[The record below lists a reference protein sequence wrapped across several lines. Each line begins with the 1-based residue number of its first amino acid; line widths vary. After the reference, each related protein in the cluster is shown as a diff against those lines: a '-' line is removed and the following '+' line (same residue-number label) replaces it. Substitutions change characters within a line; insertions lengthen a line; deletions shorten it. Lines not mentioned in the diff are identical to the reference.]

1 MFTFYSKIATGIPPN
16 YCYNISYFGKNVRII
31 SMIKKDFIQPLNPIV
46 TNLAPDGL
54 LDFQLAVRDIPDLV
68 RLTFGEPGFNV
79 DDAIKARILQSVQ
92 EDNSH
97 YADSLGERDL
107 RNAAVA
113 YFNKKYDLNYSGED
127 NIIVTIGVSEAIN
140 VVFLTLLNDN
150 EGVIVPE
157 PAYPPYFA
165 SLDLAHGKKVSINTR
180 PTDFKLTPD
189 QVDEAMEKAK
199 VPVKAILFN
208 YPSNPTGVTYSED
221 ELRALAA
228 VFKKHRLWVISD
240 EIYSQLTY
248 DQAHVSLASL
258 IPDQTVLI
266 TGLSKS
272 HAMTGYRIGFILGEK
287 AFIDEAQKVHGAL
300 TFSLPKVL
308 QDGALVAV
316 TDAAEVADEMRDVY
330 KRRRDWLT
338 PQLQALG
345 FEVVNPE
352 GAFYIFAKIPADM
365 GLSGFDFAVDLAEKA
380 KVAIIPGDAFSEY
393 TPEYVRISY
402 AASDEDLAE
411 AMKRMTAYFAERR
424 GE

>member
-1 MFTFYSKIATGIPPN
+1 
-16 YCYNISYFGKNVRII
+16 
-31 SMIKKDFIQPLNPIV
+31 MIKKDFIQPLNPIV

-54 LDFQLAVRDIPDLV
+54 LDFQKAVRDIPDLV

-79 DDAIKARILQSVQ
+79 DDAIKERIIESVR

-97 YADSLGERDL
+97 YAESQGEREL
-107 RNAAVA
+107 RNAAVE
-113 YFNKKYDLNYSGED
+113 YFNKKYDLNYDGED
-127 NIIVTIGVSEAIN
+127 NMIVTIGVSEAIN

-165 SLDLAHGKKVSINTR
+165 SLDLAHGTKISINTR
-180 PTDFKLTPD
+180 PTKFKLTPE
-189 QVDEAMEKAK
+189 QVDEAMANAK

-221 ELRALAA
+221 ELIALAE

-248 DQAHVSLASL
+248 DQQHVSLAKL
-258 IPDQTVLI
+258 IPDQTILI

-287 AFIDEAQKVHGAL
+287 SFIDYAQKVHGAL

-316 TDAAEVADEMRDVY
+316 TTAAEVADEMRDIY
-330 KRRRDWLT
+330 KRRRDWLR
-338 PQLQALG
+338 PQLEELG
-345 FEVVNPE
+345 FEMVNPE
-352 GAFYIFAKIPADM
+352 GAFYIFAKIPEDM
-365 GLSGFDFAVDLAEKA
+365 GKSGFDFAVDLAEKA
-380 KVAIIPGDAFSEY
+380 KVAIIPGDSFSEY
-393 TPEYVRISY
+393 TPEFVRISY

-411 AMKRMTAYFAERR
+411 AMKRMKAYFAERR
-424 GE
+424 GQ

>member
-1 MFTFYSKIATGIPPN
+1 
-16 YCYNISYFGKNVRII
+16 
-31 SMIKKDFIQPLNPIV
+31 MIKKDFIQPLNPIV

-54 LDFQLAVRDIPDLV
+54 LDFQKAVRDIPDLV

-79 DDAIKARILQSVQ
+79 DDAIKERIIESVR

-97 YADSLGERDL
+97 YAESQGEREL
-107 RNAAVA
+107 RNAAVE
-113 YFNKKYDLNYSGED
+113 YFNKKYDLNYDGED
-127 NIIVTIGVSEAIN
+127 NMIVTIGVSEAIN

-165 SLDLAHGKKVSINTR
+165 SLDLAHGTKISINTR
-180 PTDFKLTPD
+180 PTKFKLTPE
-189 QVDEAMEKAK
+189 QVDEAMANAK

-221 ELRALAA
+221 ELIALAE

-248 DQAHVSLASL
+248 DQKHVSLAKL
-258 IPDQTVLI
+258 IPDQTILI

-287 AFIDEAQKVHGAL
+287 SFIDYAQKVHGAL

-308 QDGALVAV
+308 QDGAVFAV
-316 TDAAEVADEMRDVY
+316 TTAAEVADEMRDIY
-330 KRRRDWLT
+330 KRRRDWLR
-338 PQLQALG
+338 PQLEELG
-345 FEVVNPE
+345 FEMVNPE
-352 GAFYIFAKIPADM
+352 GAFYIFAKIPEDM
-365 GLSGFDFAVDLAEKA
+365 GKSGFDFAVDLAEKA

-393 TPEYVRISY
+393 TPEFVRISY

-411 AMKRMTAYFAERR
+411 AMKRMKAYFAERR
-424 GE
+424 GQ

>member
-1 MFTFYSKIATGIPPN
+1 
-16 YCYNISYFGKNVRII
+16 
-31 SMIKKDFIQPLNPIV
+31 MIKKDFLQPLNPIV

-54 LDFQLAVRDIPDLV
+54 LDFQKAVRDIPDLV

-79 DDAIKARILQSVQ
+79 DDAIKERIIESVR

-97 YADSLGERDL
+97 YAESQGEREL
-107 RNAAVA
+107 RNAAVE
-113 YFNKKYDLNYSGED
+113 YFNKKYDLNYDGKD
-127 NIIVTIGVSEAIN
+127 NMIVTIGVSEAIN
-140 VVFLTLLNDN
+140 VVCLTLLNDN

-157 PAYPPYFA
+157 PAYPPYLA
-165 SLDLAHGKKVSINTR
+165 SLDLAHGTKISINTR
-180 PTDFKLTPD
+180 PTKFKLTPE
-189 QVDEAMEKAK
+189 QVDEAMANAK

-221 ELRALAA
+221 ELIALAE

-248 DQAHVSLASL
+248 DQQHVSLAKL
-258 IPDQTVLI
+258 IPDQTILI

-287 AFIDEAQKVHGAL
+287 SFIDYAQKVHGAL

-316 TDAAEVADEMRDVY
+316 TTAAEVADEMRDIY
-330 KRRRDWLT
+330 KRRRDWLR
-338 PQLQALG
+338 PQLEELG
-345 FEVVNPE
+345 FEMVNPA
-352 GAFYIFAKIPADM
+352 GAFYIFAKIPEDM
-365 GLSGFDFAVDLAEKA
+365 GKSGFDFAVDLAEKA

-393 TPEYVRISY
+393 TPEFVRISY

-411 AMKRMTAYFAERR
+411 AMKRMKAYFAERR
-424 GE
+424 GQ

>member
-1 MFTFYSKIATGIPPN
+1 MTREN
-16 YCYNISYFGKNVRII
+16 
-31 SMIKKDFIQPLNPIV
+31 FIQPLNPIV

-79 DDAIKARILQSVQ
+79 ADPIKERIVQSVR
-92 EDNSH
+92 DNQSH
-97 YADSLGERDL
+97 YADSQGERDL
-107 RNAAVA
+107 RTATVD
-113 YFNKKYDLNYSGED
+113 YYNKKYNLNYAGED

-165 SLDLAHGKKVSINTR
+165 SLDLARGKKISINTR
-180 PTDFKLTPD
+180 PTDFKLTPE
-189 QVDEAMEKAK
+189 QVDEAMAFAK

-208 YPSNPTGVTYSED
+208 YPSNPTGVTYTEA
-221 ELRALAA
+221 ELRALAE
-228 VFKKHRLWVISD
+228 VFKKHKLWVISD
-240 EIYSQLTY
+240 EIYAQLTY
-248 DQAHVSLASL
+248 DQVHVSLATM
-258 IPDQTVLI
+258 IPEQTILI

-272 HAMTGYRIGFILGEK
+272 HAMTGYRIGFILADK
-287 AFIDEAQKVHGAL
+287 AFIDYAQKVHGAL
-300 TFSLPKVL
+300 TFSLPKIL
-308 QDGALVAV
+308 QDGALTAV
-316 TDAAEVADEMRDVY
+316 TEAAEVADEMRDIY

-338 PQLQALG
+338 PHLEEMG

-365 GLSGFDFAVDLAEKA
+365 GQSGYDFAVELAQEA
-380 KVAIIPGDAFSEY
+380 HVAIVPGDAFSEY
-393 TPEYVRISY
+393 TPEFVRISY

-411 AMKRMTAYFAERR
+411 AVKRMTAFFAKKRA
-424 GE
+424 

>member
-1 MFTFYSKIATGIPPN
+1 MYH
-16 YCYNISYFGKNVRII
+16 CYNIRILWEECE
-31 SMIKKDFIQPLNPIV
+31 KKDIMVKENFIQPLNPIV
-46 TNLAPDGL
+46 TNMEPDGL
-54 LDFQLAVRDIPDLV
+54 LAFQLAVRDIPNLV

-79 DDAIKARILQSVQ
+79 HDAIKDRIIESIR

-97 YADSLGERDL
+97 YAESQGERDL
-107 RNAAVA
+107 RLAAVN
-113 YFNKKYDLNYSGED
+113 YFNKKYDLSYEGED

-140 VVFLTLLNDN
+140 VVFLTLLNSQ
-150 EGVIVPE
+150 EGVLIPE

-165 SLDLAHGKKVSINTR
+165 SLDLAHGTKIPINTR
-180 PTDFKLTPD
+180 PTAFKLTPE
-189 QVDEAMEKAK
+189 QVDEAMANAT

-208 YPSNPTGVTYSED
+208 YPSNPTGVTYSAA
-221 ELRALAA
+221 ELEALAA

-248 DQAHVSLASL
+248 DQAHLSLAKL
-258 IPDQTVLI
+258 IPDQTILI

-272 HAMTGYRIGFILGEK
+272 HAMTGYRIGFILGSK
-287 AFIDEAQKVHGAL
+287 DFIDEAQKVHGSL
-300 TFSLPKVL
+300 TFSLPKIL

-316 TDAAEVADEMRDVY
+316 TTAAEVADDMRDVY

-338 PQLQALG
+338 PELQKLG

-365 GLSGFDFAVDLAEKA
+365 GLDGFKFAVDLAEQA
-380 KVAIIPGDAFSEY
+380 KVAIIPGVAFSEY

-411 AMKRMTAYFAERR
+411 ALQRMQTYFAQRR
-424 GE
+424 Q